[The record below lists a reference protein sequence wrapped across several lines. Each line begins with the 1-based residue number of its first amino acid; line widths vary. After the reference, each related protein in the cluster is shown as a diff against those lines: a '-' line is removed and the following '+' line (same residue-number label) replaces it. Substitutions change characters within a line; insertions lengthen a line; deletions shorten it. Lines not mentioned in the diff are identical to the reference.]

1 MNSLCIKTNNSN
13 TISYLLN
20 EFKYSN
26 LENIYFSEN
35 KFKHY
40 RNVIIHYLGN
50 DPLSFYSKV
59 SSILSF
65 LVIDELEEDF
75 LKNILLQNYFYFNS
89 QEREKILSFCFDIFA
104 DDYSNNFDKKFQIL
118 FNGFCDFIKN
128 HKVLYLDGF
137 IYFRLKAYFSILDEV
152 VNNAVNHFLIE
163 KEYTEFI
170 SLLKLYINSQKSEC
184 NIVHIIYSNS
194 ESILLD
200 ENKDIISPDKDI
212 FKAKYLSDISFSAN
226 DYTLNSLLSLIPNKI
241 YIHLIDNTVD
251 EFIQTLELVFENRI
265 NLCTD
270 CNICDM
276 YKNVILKSNS
286 DDKKTIS
293 MPKNS

>member
-50 DPLSFYSKV
+50 DPLSFYSKI

-65 LVIDELEEDF
+65 LVIDELEEGF
-75 LKNILLQNYFYFNS
+75 LKDILLQNYFYFNS
-89 QEREKILSFCFDIFA
+89 QEREKILTFCFDLFA
-104 DDYSNNFDKKFQIL
+104 DDYSSTFDKKFQL
-118 FNGFCDFIKN
+118 LYNGFNSFIKN
-128 HKVLYLDGF
+128 NKTIYLDGF
-137 IYFRLKAYFSILDEV
+137 IYFRLKSYFSLLDEV
-152 VNNAVNHFLIE
+152 VNNAVNHYLIE
-163 KEYTEFI
+163 KEYMEFI
-170 SLLKLYINSQKSEC
+170 SLLKLYINSQKSMC
-184 NIVHIIYSNS
+184 NIVHIIYSHA

-200 ENKDIISPDKDI
+200 EDKNIISPNEDI

-226 DYTLNSLLSLIPNKI
+226 DYTLNSLLNLIPNKI
-241 YIHLIDNTVD
+241 YIHLIDNTID

-270 CNICDM
+270 CNICEM
-276 YKNVILKSNS
+276 YKNTIFKSTS
-286 DDKKTIS
+286 GKT
-293 MPKNS
+293 K

>member
-35 KFKHY
+35 QFKY
-40 RNVIIHYLGN
+40 YKNVIIHYLGN
-50 DPLSFYSKV
+50 DPLSFYSKI

-65 LVIDELEEDF
+65 LVIDELEEGF
-75 LKNILLQNYFYFNS
+75 LKDILLQNYFYFNS
-89 QEREKILSFCFDIFA
+89 QEREKILAFCFELFA
-104 DDYSNNFDKKFQIL
+104 DDYSTTFDKKFQLL
-118 FNGFCDFIKN
+118 FNGFNDFIKN
-128 HKVLYLDGF
+128 NKTIYLDGF
-137 IYFRLKAYFSILDEV
+137 IYFRLKPYFSLLDDV
-152 VNNAVNHFLIE
+152 VNNAVNHYLIE
-163 KEYTEFI
+163 KEYMEFI
-170 SLLKLYINSQKSEC
+170 SLLKLYINSQKSMC
-184 NIVHIIYSNS
+184 NIVHIIYSHA

-200 ENKDIISPDKDI
+200 ENKNIISPDEDI

-226 DYTLNSLLSLIPNKI
+226 DYTLNSLLNLIPNKI
-241 YIHLIDNTVD
+241 YIHLIDNSID

-270 CNICDM
+270 CNICEM
-276 YKNVILKSNS
+276 YKNTIFKSTS
-286 DDKKTIS
+286 GKT
-293 MPKNS
+293 K

>member
-35 KFKHY
+35 KFKNY

-50 DPLSFYSKV
+50 DSFSFYSKV

-89 QEREKILSFCFDIFA
+89 QEREEIISCCFDIFA
-104 DDYSNNFDKKFQIL
+104 DDFSNDFNRKFKIL
-118 FNGFCDFIKN
+118 FDGFYDFIKN

-137 IYFRLKAYFSILDEV
+137 IYFRLKTYFSILDEV
-152 VNNAVNHFLIE
+152 VNTAVNHYLVE
-163 KEYTEFI
+163 KEYNEFI
-170 SLLKLYINSQKSEC
+170 SLLKLYITSQKSEC
-184 NIVHIIYSNS
+184 DIVHVVYYNS

-200 ENKDIISPDKDI
+200 ENKNIISPDKDI
-212 FKAKYLSDISFSAN
+212 FKAKYLGDISFSAN
-226 DYTLNSLLSLIPNKI
+226 DYTLNSLLSLLPKKI
-241 YIHLIDNTVD
+241 FIHLIDNIAD

-270 CNICDM
+270 CNICEI
-276 YKNVILKSNS
+276 YKNIFIKS
-286 DDKKTIS
+286 
-293 MPKNS
+293 KNSKIKN

>member
-13 TISYLLN
+13 IISYLLN

-26 LENIYFSEN
+26 LNDIYFSEN
-35 KFKHY
+35 KFRYY

-50 DPLSFYSKV
+50 DSPSFYSKI

-89 QEREKILSFCFDIFA
+89 QEREKILSYCFDIFA
-104 DDYSNNFDKKFQIL
+104 DDYSNNFDKKFQIIFSV
-118 FNGFCDFIKN
+118 FNSFIKN

-137 IYFRLKAYFSILDEV
+137 IYFRLKSYFSVLDEV
-152 VNNAVNHFLIE
+152 VNDAVNHFLVE

-170 SLLKLYINSQKSEC
+170 SLLRLYINSQKSEC
-184 NIVHIIYSNS
+184 NTVHIIYSNS

-200 ENKDIISPDKDI
+200 ENKDIISPNQEI
-212 FKAKYLSDISFSAN
+212 FKAKFLSDISFSAN
-226 DYTLNSLLSLIPNKI
+226 DYTLNSLLSLIPNNI
-241 YIHLIDNTVD
+241 YIHLVDNTVD
-251 EFIQTLELVFENRI
+251 EFIQTLELVFENRV

-270 CNICDM
+270 CNICEL
-276 YKNVILKSNS
+276 YKNVISKSNS
-286 DDKKTIS
+286 SEKKIS
-293 MPKNS
+293 MPKKF

>member
-35 KFKHY
+35 QFKY
-40 RNVIIHYLGN
+40 YKNVIIHYLGN
-50 DPLSFYSKV
+50 DPLSFYSKI

-65 LVIDELEEDF
+65 LVIDELEEGF
-75 LKNILLQNYFYFNS
+75 LKDILLQNYFYFNS
-89 QEREKILSFCFDIFA
+89 QEREKILTFCFDLFA
-104 DDYSNNFDKKFQIL
+104 DDYSSTFDKKFQL
-118 FNGFCDFIKN
+118 LYNGFNGFIKN
-128 HKVLYLDGF
+128 NKTIYLDGF
-137 IYFRLKAYFSILDEV
+137 IYFRLKSYFSLLDEV
-152 VNNAVNHFLIE
+152 VNNAVNHYLIE
-163 KEYTEFI
+163 KEYMEFI
-170 SLLKLYINSQKSEC
+170 SLLKLYINSQKSMC
-184 NIVHIIYSNS
+184 NIVHIIYSHA

-200 ENKDIISPDKDI
+200 ENKNIISPNEDI

-226 DYTLNSLLSLIPNKI
+226 DYTLNSLLNLIPSKI
-241 YIHLIDNTVD
+241 YIHLIDNTID

-270 CNICDM
+270 CNICEM
-276 YKNVILKSNS
+276 YKNTIFKSTS
-286 DDKKTIS
+286 GKT
-293 MPKNS
+293 K

>member
-26 LENIYFSEN
+26 LENVYFSEN
-35 KFKHY
+35 KFKY
-40 RNVIIHYLGN
+40 YKNVIIHYLGD
-50 DPLSFYSKV
+50 DPLSFYSKI

-65 LVIDELEEDF
+65 LIIDELEEDF

-118 FNGFCDFIKN
+118 FNGFYDFIKD

-152 VNNAVNHFLIE
+152 VNSAVNHFLVE

-170 SLLKLYINSQKSEC
+170 SLLKLYISSQKSEC
-184 NIVHIIYSNS
+184 DIVHIIYYNS

-251 EFIQTLELVFENRI
+251 EFIQTLELVFENRV

-276 YKNVILKSNS
+276 YKNFILKSTS
-286 DDKKTIS
+286 DDKKIS
-293 MPKNS
+293 MPKKS

>member
-35 KFKHY
+35 RFKY
-40 RNVIIHYLGN
+40 YKNVIIHYLGN
-50 DPLSFYSKV
+50 DSKSFYSKV

-75 LKNILLQNYFYFNS
+75 LKNILLQNYFYFNI
-89 QEREKILSFCFDIFA
+89 QEREEILSCCFNIFA
-104 DDYSNNFDKKFQIL
+104 DDYANNFDKKFQIL
-118 FNGFCDFIKN
+118 FNGFNDFIEC

-137 IYFRLKAYFSILDEV
+137 IYFRLKPYFSILDDV
-152 VNNAVNHFLIE
+152 VNNAVNHFLVE
-163 KEYTEFI
+163 KEYNEFI
-170 SLLKLYINSQKSEC
+170 SLLKLYISSQKSEC
-184 NIVHIIYSNS
+184 DIVHVIYSNS

-200 ENKDIISPDKDI
+200 EDKNVISPNQDI

-226 DYTLNSLLSLIPNKI
+226 DYTLNSLLTLIPNKI
-241 YIHLIDNTVD
+241 FIHLVDNTID
-251 EFIQTLELVFENRI
+251 EFIQTLELVFENRV

-276 YKNVILKSNS
+276 YKNIILKSNS
-286 DDKKTIS
+286 NDQKI
-293 MPKNS
+293 KN